1 MKLCNIAIIFDES
14 QDVGKI
20 IYSFNMLFH
29 PLQNKDIKLK
39 FNQYDGSEDAVIE
52 YRRHRYIENSVHINP
67 QNVIL
72 LNSCNLQALKPGKY
86 RHGNFRLYSVEL
98 NPDHEKPFYQNGSIT
113 FDIIE
118 TVFFH
123 LSRMEELD
131 IEPHMRDKH
140 GRMKSEYQF
149 LVRNELHRIPV
160 VDHIRAAF
168 YEILGLS
175 KVDIKTNYII
185 THDIDCTR
193 RFGTTKRV
201 VRAFAR
207 TIFKEKSPSRLLQL
221 TKQFVTYL
229 ITQKDPYD
237 TFDWLFSQSK
247 SKKKVVFF
255 MSGGS
260 TSYDNLYS
268 ITDAFSKKIVNNAI
282 ENKYEIG
289 VHPSYMTFESV
300 ANTDKEVEV
309 LKLLFGAPI
318 RSGRQHILR
327 FNPVITPGVLSKCG
341 LVNDY
346 TLGYS
351 DRIGFRC
358 GSGLPFLIFDWRAN
372 TESSLTEFPLV
383 VMDGPLLMENEY
395 DVSKAASDLFDFL
408 CSNNQYT
415 MIVFNFHN
423 SIFADTQVS
432 FKGLKQLYINLNN
445 YIYKQEIRDMKN
457 IIDDTALEQ

>member
-1 MKLCNIAIIFDES
+1 MKPGNIAIIFDKG
-14 QDVGKI
+14 QDDSKI
-20 IYSFNMLFH
+20 IYAFKMLFH
-29 PLQNKDIKLK
+29 PLRNDDIKLK

-52 YRRHRYIENSVHINP
+52 YRRHRCIENSVHIKP
-67 QNVIL
+67 QNVIF
-72 LNSCNLQALKPGKY
+72 LNSCNLRALKPGKY

-98 NPDHEKPFYQNGSIT
+98 NPAPEKHFYENGSIT

-123 LSRMEELD
+123 LSRMEEMD
-131 IEPHMRDKH
+131 VEPHAIDKH

-168 YEILGLS
+168 YEILGVS
-175 KVDIKTNYII
+175 KVDNKTNYII

-221 TKQFVTYL
+221 TKQFITYL
-229 ITQKDPYD
+229 ITNKDPYD

-268 ITDAFSKKIVNNAI
+268 ITDSFTKKIINNAL

-300 ANTDKEVEV
+300 PNTEKEVEM
-309 LKLLFGAPI
+309 LKLLFNTPI
-318 RSGRQHILR
+318 MSGRQHILR
-327 FNPVITPGVLSKCG
+327 FNPVITPEVLTKSG

-395 DVSKAASDLFDFL
+395 DVSKAADDLFDFL

-432 FKGLKQLYINLNN
+432 FRGLKQLYVNLNN
-445 YIYKQEIRDMKN
+445 YIYNREMRDMKN
-457 IIDDTALEQ
+457 IIGGTALEQ